1 MKKIPDVKREP
12 CRALSEEPA
21 IKDIGRP

>member
-12 CRALSEEPA
+12 CRAISEEPA
-21 IKDIGRP
+21 IKDKGRP